1 MTKRAKRV
9 MDKCRHFSALQTDLS
24 KALDCLLDDLIIA
37 KADAYGFKNDALCLI
52 FNCLNNKNKE

>member
-1 MTKRAKRV
+1 MTKRAKRL

-37 KADAYGFKNDALCLI
+37 KADAYGFKNDALC
-52 FNCLNNKNKE
+52 